1 MKQLS
6 IGLIAILS
14 VFGLQAQTSECFSL
28 YLSTETA
35 SAGETVCLEVSAD
48 GIADLLSMQFSVRW
62 QAEAL
67 RFARIENIQM
77 PGLLAEN
84 FNTLPAAV
92 NNGFLTLNW
101 FDLSFSGLTLPDGS
115 PLFSVCFEV
124 LASSA
129 PQQPV
134 RFSTSPTPIEF
145 IKLPGQVATVFSLI
159 DGSIHL
165 AGAANPLDIVSACA
179 LYGDCQSGGHSIL
192 IDVQGGQAPYAYSWL
207 SGGQLIS
214 TAENLI
220 GDFSGTFEL
229 LVVDAAGRQS
239 TAFFNLTPASVP
251 YVLGAEIQAASCG
264 QPDDGYI
271 LLQLSDQPPGLA
283 LQWSNGA
290 SGTNV
295 FGLVPG
301 YYSVTISD
309 AASVCS
315 YTLNYTVP
323 LEDCDAENLPALRIS
338 EGAAPVGST
347 LCLPVYAA
355 NFVGLDSL
363 QVAISWNPDALQLVS
378 LQPSLIGLSGFDN
391 SAINDGI
398 LRLNWK
404 SPGPPLQIDSEA
416 ELFRLCFELV
426 GNPGQ
431 SFPVG
436 FNAGLQLPQAH
447 NAQGQPID
455 SLYWQNGAVLIQ
467 HPVGVEGLRLS
478 VSSETAFYGQP
489 VCTDIFAKGFSGIV
503 GGQFSLRWAKDSLQF
518 DSILFGD
525 LPNLSAFNFNLNNTS
540 DGFLRFQWLDQALNG
555 VSLPDSSVLFS
566 ACFTAGSEPGSSLVR
581 ISSTP
586 TAIEFVSGTTLVPV
600 EVADGLVNILP
611 LSVWP
616 GDANADGRVNHFDLL
631 HIGLAYDVSGPARP
645 GASLLWQPQA
655 APEWPQQTPASQ
667 VNYRHIDTN
676 GDGLVDTADTL
687 ALAQNWGLT
696 VNIAPPSPL
705 PSPLLDAQLFVQSDT
720 AAPGEALILDIV
732 LGDTSLPVLE
742 AYGLAFTLV
751 YDVDAVVPGSISA
764 SFGQSWLGDIHT
776 DMLAMSRS
784 NSQPGRLDI
793 ALVRTDG
800 LDASGVGPL
809 AQLHF
814 MVKDS
819 AFSIAPDYY
828 EMVFQIEDARLINR
842 QEEYY
847 RLTTPPTSVLV
858 EWLTSSAR
866 DLAPGPDV
874 KVFPSPAREIV
885 FLHSPHAAIL
895 QVDLFSLDGR
905 LLAAYQQ
912 PREIS
917 VASLPPGVYL
927 LRIQTE
933 RGLSVQRV
941 AVGR

>member
-6 IGLIAILS
+6 IGLIALLS

-92 NNGFLTLNW
+92 NNGFLALNW

-115 PLFSVCFEV
+115 PLFSLCFEV
-124 LASSA
+124 LASSE

-134 RFSTSPTPIEF
+134 RFSASPTPIEF

-159 DGSIHL
+159 DGGIQL

-179 LYGDCQSGGHSIL
+179 LYGDCQDGGHSIL
-192 IDVQGGQAPYAYSWL
+192 IEAQGGQAPYAYSWL

-229 LVVDAAGRQS
+229 LVEDDAGRQS

-301 YYSVTISD
+301 YYSVTISV
-309 AASVCS
+309 AASACS

-323 LEDCDAENLPALRIS
+323 LEDCDAANLPALRIS
-338 EGAAPVGST
+338 EGAAPVGSN

-355 NFVGLDSL
+355 NFMGLDSL
-363 QVAISWNPDALQLVS
+363 QLAISWNPGGLQFAS
-378 LQPSLIGLSGFDN
+378 LQPSLIGLSGFDI
-391 SAINDGI
+391 SAINDGL

-404 SPGPPLQIDSEA
+404 SPGLPLQIDSEA
-416 ELFRLCFELV
+416 ELFRVCFDLG

-431 SFPVG
+431 SFPV
-436 FNAGLQLPQAH
+436 FFDAGLQLPQAH
-447 NAQGQPID
+447 DALGQPFD
-455 SLYWQNGAVLIQ
+455 SLYWQNGVVLIQ
-467 HPVGVEGLRLS
+467 PPVAGEGLRLS
-478 VSSETAFYGQP
+478 VSSETAFFGQP
-489 VCTDIFAKGFSGIV
+489 VCTDVFAEGFSAIV

-518 DSILFGD
+518 DSIIYGA

-540 DGFLRFQWLDQALNG
+540 EGFLRFQWLDQALNG

-586 TAIEFVSGTTLVPV
+586 TAIEFVSGTTVVPV
-600 EVADGLVNILP
+600 EVAAGLVNILP
-611 LSVWP
+611 PSVWP

-631 HIGLAYDVSGPARP
+631 HIGLAYGASGPARP

-655 APEWPQQTPASQ
+655 APEWPLLTPASQ

-676 GDGLVDTADTL
+676 GDGLVEAADTL

-696 VNIAPPSPL
+696 ANIAPPSPL

-720 AAPGEALILDIV
+720 AAPGEELILDIV
-732 LGDTSLPVLE
+732 LGDTSLPIFE
-742 AYGLAFTLV
+742 AYGLAFSLV
-751 YDVDAVVPGSISA
+751 YDVDAVEPGSISV

-800 LDASGVGPL
+800 LDASGAGPL
-809 AQLHF
+809 AHLHF

-819 AFSIAPDYY
+819 AFATAPDYY
-828 EMVFQIEDARLINR
+828 EMVFQIEHARLINH
-842 QEEYY
+842 QEASFS
-847 RLTTPPTSVLV
+847 LTTPPSSVLV
-858 EWLTSSAR
+858 EGLTSSAR
-866 DLAPGPDV
+866 DRAAGPEV
-874 KVFPSPAREIV
+874 KVFPSPAQEAV
-885 FLHSPHAAIL
+885 FLYSPHAAIL
-895 QVDLFSLDGR
+895 QVDLFSLEGR

-912 PREIS
+912 AREIS
-917 VASLPPGVYL
+917 VAGLPPGVYM

-933 RGLSVQRV
+933 RGISVQRFAV
-941 AVGR
+941 AR